1 MKEQLDR
8 IESEIKGLREDVKGY
23 AKETATNTADL
34 KWVKRGIHGLGTILT
49 LTLVHLMRKLGI
61 PFSE

>member
-1 MKEQLDR
+1 VTDKTQLDR
-8 IESEIKGLREDVKGY
+8 IEDKLDAFAE
-23 AKETATNTADL
+23 ATATNTADL

-49 LTLVHLMRKLGI
+49 LTLVHILRKLGV